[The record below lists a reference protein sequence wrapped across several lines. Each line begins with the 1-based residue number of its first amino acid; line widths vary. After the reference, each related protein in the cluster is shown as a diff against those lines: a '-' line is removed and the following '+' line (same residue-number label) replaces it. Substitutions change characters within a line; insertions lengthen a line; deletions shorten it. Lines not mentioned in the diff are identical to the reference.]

1 MFKTTSVQVFN
12 NFIHQKKEK
21 EIFKANVY
29 FLPVAELNA

>member
-1 MFKTTSVQVFN
+1 MLDLVFN
-12 NFIHQKKEK
+12 NFIHQKKAK